1 MKEPDSLDRLAKA
14 GFDPVVKTVA
24 EANAYFKSE
33 VESWGKMV
41 NAIGFS
47 N

>member
-1 MKEPDSLDRLAKA
+1 MKEPDSLDKIAKA
-14 GFDPVVKTVA
+14 GFDPVVKNVA
-24 EANAYFKSE
+24 ETNDYFKSE
-33 VESWGKMV
+33 VASWGKMV